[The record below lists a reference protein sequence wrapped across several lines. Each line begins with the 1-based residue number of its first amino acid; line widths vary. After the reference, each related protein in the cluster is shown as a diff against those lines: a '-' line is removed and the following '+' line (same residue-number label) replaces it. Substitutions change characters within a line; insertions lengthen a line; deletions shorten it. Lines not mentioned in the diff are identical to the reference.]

1 MGNVQKGT
9 ETSQR
14 LPNFGPGDTVRVWS
28 RIQERDK
35 VRLAPFEGIV
45 IRRKGSGILESFT
58 VRRVT
63 FGEGVERVF
72 PAQAPVVDRV
82 EVLSRTRAKRARLYY
97 LRTRIGKTRF
107 AAEQPSGT
115 AKSNPAS
122 SAAKPA
128 ASTSQPEP
136 QPQTS

>member
-1 MGNVQKGT
+1 MGNVQKAA
-9 ETSQR
+9 EALER
-14 LPNFGPGDTVRVWS
+14 LPAFGPGDTVRVWS

-45 IRRKGSGILESFT
+45 VRRKGSGILESFT

-72 PAQAPVVDRV
+72 PAQAPVVERV

-107 AAEQPSGT
+107 AAEQSGG
-115 AKSNPAS
+115 AS
-122 SAAKPA
+122 KDASQLAAKPA
-128 ASTSQPEP
+128 DEPEPEP
-136 QPQTS
+136 QPQAS

>member
-1 MGNVQKGT
+1 MGNVQKAA
-9 ETSQR
+9 EALER
-14 LPNFGPGDTVRVWS
+14 LPAFGPGDTVRVWS

-45 IRRKGSGILESFT
+45 VRRKGSGILESFT

-97 LRTRIGKTRF
+97 LQIGR
-107 AAEQPSGT
+107 AHV
-115 AKSNPAS
+115 
-122 SAAKPA
+122 
-128 ASTSQPEP
+128 
-136 QPQTS
+136 

>member
-9 ETSQR
+9 ETLDR
-14 LPNFGPGDTVRVWS
+14 LPDFGPGDTVRVWS

-115 AKSNPAS
+115 ATPDTIS
-122 SAAKPA
+122 SAATPIA
-128 ASTSQPEP
+128 APQPEP
-136 QPQTS
+136 QPQAS